1 MKKKYSKGDFVY
13 KVGEPSKKLV
23 IIRKGTFEQ
32 YSQDTTAHLTD
43 TGLKRKGESILTYR
57 LREFRF

>member
-1 MKKKYSKGDFVY
+1 MY